1 MDRKIGK
8 IVLCGTHEVGV
19 DILINLLENN
29 IPISHIVSL
38 TDKQA
43 KKYKVSGYCSYKKIA
58 KKYKLKFT
66 FSVVMGLFL

>member
-43 KKYKVSGYCSYKKIA
+43 KKYKVSGYCSYKKTYSECSYPKIRN
-58 KKYKLKFT
+58 KT
-66 FSVVMGLFL
+66 